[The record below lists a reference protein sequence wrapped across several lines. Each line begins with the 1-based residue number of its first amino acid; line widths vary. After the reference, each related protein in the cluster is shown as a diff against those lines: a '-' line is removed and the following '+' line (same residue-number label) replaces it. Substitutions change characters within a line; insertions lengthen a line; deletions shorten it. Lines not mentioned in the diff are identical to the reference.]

1 MMEKKLDTFEEL
13 MLDFLAGKLSE
24 DGERK
29 LLHFLQSD
37 ISYQQRYKE
46 MARTRA
52 KSFIGKF
59 EQEKQADYEA
69 LSVKL
74 GLKKKS
80 EKKRIPLWR
89 TFSQVAAIALLILTT
104 SIAGYYESGNGFVSN
119 GSTFRIADQSDF
131 AGWFGRLS
139 EFRFRAE
146 V

>member
-52 KSFIGKF
+52 I
-59 EQEKQADYEA
+59 
-69 LSVKL
+69 SVSLNRKNKL
-74 GLKKKS
+74 
-80 EKKRIPLWR
+80 
-89 TFSQVAAIALLILTT
+89 TM
-104 SIAGYYESGNGFVSN
+104 
-119 GSTFRIADQSDF
+119 
-131 AGWFGRLS
+131 RLCL
-139 EFRFRAE
+139 
-146 V
+146 

>member
-80 EKKRIPLWR
+80 GKEKD
-89 TFSQVAAIALLILTT
+89 TVVAYFLASGCYCFIDSYYFYCRLLYI
-104 SIAGYYESGNGFVSN
+104 
-119 GSTFRIADQSDF
+119 
-131 AGWFGRLS
+131 
-139 EFRFRAE
+139 
-146 V
+146 

>member
-1 MMEKKLDTFEEL
+1 MMEKELDTFEEL
-13 MLDFLAGKLSE
+13 MLDFLAGKLLE
-24 DGERK
+24 DGEQK

-37 ISYQQRYKE
+37 ISYRQRYKE

-80 EKKRIPLWR
+80 V
-89 TFSQVAAIALLILTT
+89 VAYFLASGCYYFIDSYYFYCRLLYI
-104 SIAGYYESGNGFVSN
+104 
-119 GSTFRIADQSDF
+119 
-131 AGWFGRLS
+131 
-139 EFRFRAE
+139 
-146 V
+146 

>member
-80 EKKRIPLWR
+80 EKKSFPRGRR
-89 TFSQVAAIALLILTT
+89 TS
-104 SIAGYYESGNGFVSN
+104 
-119 GSTFRIADQSDF
+119 
-131 AGWFGRLS
+131 RLRVLPRLK
-139 EFRFRAE
+139 FCG
-146 V
+146 

>member
-1 MMEKKLDTFEEL
+1 MEKKLDTFEEL

-74 GLKKKS
+74 GIKKKS
-80 EKKRIPLWR
+80 EKKMAWKCQLHVMQNIWKLVFHVKA
-89 TFSQVAAIALLILTT
+89 TMLILFLKKFLRN
-104 SIAGYYESGNGFVSN
+104 AFCL
-119 GSTFRIADQSDF
+119 RIVH
-131 AGWFGRLS
+131 FGVMNML
-139 EFRFRAE
+139 A
-146 V
+146 